1 MEVPGSDST
10 HRQLRRQAEWL
21 SESWTWLLDT
31 RVLADTPRGTRPS
44 TLDVGCGPGFVM
56 EVLGDRLNVVGVD
69 LDPEMVSA
77 CRARG
82 LDVHPAD
89 AYDLPFD
96 DRSFDVV
103 YCTFLMMWLDEPGR
117 ALAEMARVSRRWVL
131 CLAEPD
137 FGARIDHP
145 AGLREVRDMVVAGFE
160 ARNADPFM
168 GRKLRQLYVAQ
179 GMTAEVGFHPGVWD
193 VARLRE
199 EFRDEWGYLLKAA
212 PSADPARLEAIRV
225 AWEEA
230 LAAGTAFSF
239 NPIFWAIGE
248 R

>member
-21 SESWTWLLDT
+21 SGSWTWLLDT
-31 RVLADTPRGTRPS
+31 HVLADAPRGGRPE

-56 EVLGDRLNVVGVD
+56 EVLGDRLDVVGVD

-77 CRARG
+77 GQDRG
-82 LDVHPAD
+82 LDVRLAD
-89 AYDLPFD
+89 AYDLPFP

-103 YCTFLMMWLDEPGR
+103 LSTFLMMWLEEPGR

-145 AGLREVRDMVVAGFE
+145 EGLREVRDLVVAGFE
-160 ARNADPFM
+160 ARDADPFM
-168 GRKLRQLYVAQ
+168 GRKLRQLYVEQ

-212 PSADPARLEAIRV
+212 PGADPAGLEGIRV